1 MRYLEDVKEG
11 ESLVGH
17 YLCKQKQSL
26 KSRAGKTYLSLK
38 LQDKTAIVDAK
49 VWELNHQI
57 QSFEEGDFIKIDASV
72 LTYQGEIQLNVK
84 KIRKSQDGEFNPMD
98 YIPCTDKDIS
108 TLYEQFTDYI
118 KTLSNYYIKT
128 LLENIFVKNIDIA
141 EEFKKHSAAK
151 AMHHNYMGGLLEHSL
166 SVTQICDF
174 MASRYKFVNR
184 DILIASAMLH
194 DIGKLWELSS
204 FPDNE
209 YTEDGQLIGHIV
221 IGTELISEEAAKI
234 SDFPATLKM
243 LLKHCIIGH
252 HGEFEFGSPQLPKTI
267 EAFILHC
274 ADNSD
279 AKIKMFED
287 ALQKNNTQ
295 GHWTGYQK
303 ILSRNVRDSEF

>member
-1 MRYLEDVKEG
+1 MRYLEDVREG
-11 ESLVGH
+11 EALVGH

-57 QSFEEGDFIKIDASV
+57 QSFEEGDFIKIDA
-72 LTYQGEIQLNVK
+72 LALMYQNELQLNVR
-84 KIRKSQDGEFNPMD
+84 KIRKSQEGEYNPMD

-108 TLYEQFTDYI
+108 VLYEQFTEYI
-118 KTLSNYYIKT
+118 KTISNNYIKV
-128 LLENIFVKNIDIA
+128 LLENIFIKNKEIA
-141 EEFKKHSAAK
+141 TKFKEHSAAK

-174 MASRYKFVNR
+174 MAPRYKFVNR

-194 DIGKLWELSS
+194 DIGKLWELSP
-204 FPDNE
+204 FPDND
-209 YTEDGQLIGHIV
+209 YTEGGQLLGHIV
-221 IGTELISEEAAKI
+221 IGTELISDEAAKI
-234 SDFPATLKM
+234 TDFPETLKM
-243 LLKHCIIGH
+243 ILKHCIIGH
-252 HGEFEFGSPQLPKTI
+252 HGEYEFGSPQLPKTI

-274 ADNSD
+274 ADNTD

-287 ALQKNNTQ
+287 ALEKNNTQ
-295 GHWTGYQK
+295 GHWAGYQK
-303 ILSRNVRDSEF
+303 NLSRNVRDSEF

>member
-1 MRYLEDVKEG
+1 MRYLEDVRDG

-17 YLCKQKQSL
+17 YLCKQKQTL

-38 LQDKTAIVDAK
+38 LQDKTAMVDAK
-49 VWELNHQI
+49 VWELNHQV

-84 KIRKSQDGEFNPMD
+84 KIRKSQEGEFNPMD

-108 TLYEQFTDYI
+108 TLYQQFIDYI
-118 KTLSNYYIKT
+118 KTVSNGYIKS
-128 LLENIFVKNIDIA
+128 LLENIFVKNNDIV
-141 EEFKKHSAAK
+141 EKFKKHSAAK

-194 DIGKLWELSS
+194 DIGKLWELSA

-221 IGTELISEEAAKI
+221 IGTELISEETAKI
-234 SDFPATLKM
+234 QDFPQTLKT